1 MEEDVAYFA
10 KCLPHF
16 IRLQPFAGLRLGE
29 IPYEPKNAP
38 AAHKP
43 FIFKLSSLE
52 NTDVLCVHGA
62 PDSTLYHTLLP
73 WLKENP
79 ARHVLFL
86 EEDPQVLLKLLHTEL
101 GVLILSHP
109 GMGLYWLEG
118 GESQRLLLTQLNWDF
133 FGLRWHFMA
142 YTPSIGLSEEHQR
155 LYEQLEGISLHAQ
168 TLAKELLTHGELY
181 FTNFYANLP
190 KLAESGC
197 GDLLFSRFAGLP
209 IIICGSGPS
218 LQSQLPLLKGLND
231 RALIIGAGSA
241 VAVLL
246 AHGIIP
252 HFGVAIDPTLSQAER
267 IEGQIGLSIPYFYR
281 PRIHPRAL
289 PAMRG
294 QKLYI
299 CGAGAYEAPL
309 HIERALKL
317 PAAQVDEGHNVL
329 HFALSIAERLQGRHS
344 KKTPL
349 ILLGADGAYS
359 QTAEYSPGIPAS
371 SRKPDEEAHLKTT
384 REDLEGHLLVTRKQ
398 WLAERAWF
406 AQYAEKHPKAFII
419 NASAG
424 GLPIVGLPHLALK
437 SCIARYCKQTV
448 DISGRVWSELQ
459 KVSISAKGYLKIARL
474 LDDWKKS
481 LERIQ
486 NFLHTAELSS
496 KEGHLHLV
504 PYAEA
509 AWTSESAYGPIL
521 ELFERII
528 TRLQKVE
535 EKRAEAL
542 EGPLREKKQQEL
554 FLKRI
559 SFLQH
564 GAGLHLGLLGQ
575 LDLERMK
582 ESYKAALEGGSPQLQ
597 GRDRSRALQS
607 RPKGGK
613 VEPTAEINTR
623 FTSNSGIVLA
633 EGHFE
638 SGLRCG
644 LQRHYYANGM
654 LAYEGSYEAGVPIGI
669 HRMFF
674 PNGHLK
680 QVIDY
685 AKGKVVLYDETGTC
699 VHEASWPSAQASE
712 A

>member
-1 MEEDVAYFA
+1 MEENVGDITYFA
-10 KCLPHF
+10 KCLPDF

-29 IPYEPKNAP
+29 IPYEPNTAP
-38 AAHKP
+38 AAHEP
-43 FIFKLSSLE
+43 FIFKTASLE
-52 NTDVLCVHGA
+52 NTDVLCVHGVEDGA
-62 PDSTLYHTLLP
+62 LYHTLLP

-79 ARHVLFL
+79 ARHVFFL

-109 GMGLYWLEG
+109 QMGLYWLEG
-118 GESQRLLLTQLNWDF
+118 GESQRLLLTQLTWDF
-133 FGLRWHFMA
+133 FGMRWHFMA
-142 YTPSIGLSEEHQR
+142 YKTSISLLETHQR
-155 LYEQLEGISLHAQ
+155 LYEQLEGIHLHAQ

-190 KLAESGC
+190 KFAESGC
-197 GDLLFSRFAGLP
+197 GDWLFSRFAGLP

-218 LQSQLPLLKGLND
+218 LQSQLPLLKNLSD

-246 AHGIIP
+246 AHGIVP

-289 PAMRG
+289 PAIRG
-294 QKLYI
+294 QKLYV

-329 HFALSIAERLQGRHS
+329 HFALSIAERLQGRGS
-344 KKTPL
+344 RKAPL

-359 QTAEYSPGIPAS
+359 QTAEYSPGIPTS

-406 AQYAEKHPKAFII
+406 AQYAEKHPKTLII

-424 GLPIVGLPHLALK
+424 GLPIEGLPHLPLSK
-437 SCIARYCKQTV
+437 CIARYCKQTV
-448 DISGRVWSELQ
+448 DLSGRVWAELQ
-459 KVSISAKGYLKIARL
+459 KVSIPAKGYLKIARL

-486 NFLHTAELSS
+486 NFMHTAELAL
-496 KEGHLHLV
+496 KEGYPHLV

-509 AWTSESAYGPIL
+509 AWQSESAYGPIL
-521 ELFERII
+521 ALFERII
-528 TRLQKVE
+528 TRLQNVE
-535 EKRAEAL
+535 EKRAQAL
-542 EGPLREKKQQEL
+542 EAPMREKKQQEL
-554 FLKRI
+554 FLKRLT
-559 SFLQH
+559 FLQQ

-575 LDLERMK
+575 IDLERIK
-582 ESYKAALEGGSPQLQ
+582 ESYEAAIHKDSPQLQ
-597 GRDRSRALQS
+597 GRDRTHAIQS
-607 RPKGGK
+607 KPKGGK
-613 VEPTAEINTR
+613 AEPTAETKTL

-633 EGHFE
+633 EGHFQNA
-638 SGLRCG
+638 LRQG
-644 LQRHYYANGM
+644 TQRHYYANGM
-654 LAYEGSYEAGVPIGI
+654 LAWEGNYEAGTPVGL
-669 HRMFF
+669 HRTFS
-674 PNGHLK
+674 PNGGVK
-680 QVIDY
+680 QMIDY
-685 AKGKVVLYDETGTC
+685 SQGKVMLYDEAGTC
-699 VHEASWPSAQASE
+699 VHESPWPSV
-712 A
+712 